1 MNKSF
6 RGWWMVAACF
16 ITFGLSTGIPYYNLV
31 FFFDYFRDDH
41 SWPVSFVTL
50 GAPIAVLLTIW
61 VGPTIVPRVSPRK
74 LIVIGTGLT
83 CLAFQG
89 FAHLSGAEW
98 EYYACWCLYMVGYF
112 LSGPIPHQI
121 IISNWFKKKRGRAM
135 GIAYVGVGVF
145 GGVPPLILPWL
156 AKQMP
161 YTQVL
166 QLIGFLI
173 LLAWPLALF
182 FLKNKPED
190 VGEFPDGE
198 APAVESTAPESDVA
212 KAEPKVDSSA
222 PITLGELSKRMA
234 FWLLL
239 IGSAASIGSIA
250 SVNFHMKFVFEYQGF
265 TEQAQRDAV
274 WGMAQ
279 SAILFASIAG
289 RLLVGWLADKF
300 SRKTVMVVTYFVV
313 AAAIPS
319 LFLVRP
325 GHDII
330 VYIFA
335 IIFGFAMGADYML
348 IPLMA
353 ADQFGLK
360 SLARAMSAILP
371 SDTIAQFWMPN
382 LIARLRDFLVG
393 NYTQAMLVVFGVAFV
408 GAIAIGL
415 LPRHPE
421 EHTEPTGGGSPKPS
435 VSH

>member
-1 MNKSF
+1 MKNGF
-6 RGWWMVAACF
+6 RGWWIVAACF

-74 LIVIGTGLT
+74 LIIIGTGLT

-89 FAHLSGAEW
+89 FAHLSGAAW

-166 QLIGFLI
+166 QLIGLLL

-182 FLKNKPED
+182 VLKNKPSD

-198 APAVESTAPESDVA
+198 APDQAAGTEQTAAAQAD
-212 KAEPKVDSSA
+212 AEA
-222 PITLGELSKRMA
+222 PITLGALSKRLA

-289 RLLVGWLADKF
+289 RLLVGWLADRF

-313 AAAIPS
+313 AGAIPS

-325 GHDII
+325 GHDAV

-382 LIARLRDFLVG
+382 LIARLRDLLMG

-408 GAIAIGL
+408 GAVAIGL
-415 LPRHPE
+415 LPRHPGDRAGAK
-421 EHTEPTGGGSPKPS
+421 PQGGRSPEPS

>member
-1 MNKSF
+1 MNQSF
-6 RGWWMVAACF
+6 RGWWMVVACF

-50 GAPIAVLLTIW
+50 GAPVAVLLTIW

-74 LIVIGTGLT
+74 LIIIGTGIT
-83 CLAFQG
+83 CIAFQW
-89 FAHLSGAEW
+89 FARLSGAQW
-98 EYYACWCLYMVGYF
+98 EYYVCWCLYMVGYF

-121 IISNWFKKKRGRAM
+121 IISNWFQKKRGRAM

-145 GGVPPLILPWL
+145 GGLPPLILPVV
-156 AKQMP
+156 AKSMH

-166 QLIGFLI
+166 QVIGFVL

-182 FLKNKPED
+182 VLKDKPSD
-190 VGEFPDGE
+190 IGQHPDGE
-198 APAVESTAPESDVA
+198 VPEAQESKPTAVAAAVQETETVMG
-212 KAEPKVDSSA
+212 
-222 PITLGELSKRMA
+222 LGQLSKQMA

-265 TEQAQRDAV
+265 TDQAERNAV

-289 RLLVGWLADKF
+289 RLLVGWLADRF
-300 SRKTVMVVTYFVV
+300 SRKYVMVVTYFVV
-313 AAAIPS
+313 AASIPS

-325 GHDII
+325 GHDGF
-330 VYIFA
+330 VYLFA
-335 IIFGFAMGADYML
+335 IVFGFAMGADYML

-371 SDTIAQFWMPN
+371 SDTISQFWMPN
-382 LIARLRDFLVG
+382 FIARLRDLLG
-393 NYTQAMLVVFGVAFV
+393 GDYRTAMLTVFGVAFIGALAIV
-408 GAIAIGL
+408 G
-415 LPRHPE
+415 LPRKRAV
-421 EHTEPTGGGSPKPS
+421 PKTQT
-435 VSH
+435 

>member
-1 MNKSF
+1 MKNGF
-6 RGWWMVAACF
+6 RGWWIVAACF

-74 LIVIGTGLT
+74 LIIIGTGLT

-89 FAHLSGAEW
+89 FAHLSGAAW

-166 QLIGFLI
+166 QLIGLLL

-182 FLKNKPED
+182 VLKNKPSD

-198 APAVESTAPESDVA
+198 APEQAGSTEQTAAAQAD
-212 KAEPKVDSSA
+212 AEA
-222 PITLGELSKRMA
+222 PITLGALSKRLA

-289 RLLVGWLADKF
+289 RLLVGWLADRF

-313 AAAIPS
+313 AGAIPS

-325 GHDII
+325 GHDAV

-382 LIARLRDFLVG
+382 LIARLRDLLMG

-408 GAIAIGL
+408 GAVAIGL
-415 LPRHPE
+415 LPRHPGDRAGAK
-421 EHTEPTGGGSPKPS
+421 PQGGRSPEPS

>member
-1 MNKSF
+1 MKNGF
-6 RGWWMVAACF
+6 RGWWIVAACF

-74 LIVIGTGLT
+74 LIIIGTGLT

-89 FAHLSGAEW
+89 FAHLSGAAW

-166 QLIGFLI
+166 QLIGLLL

-182 FLKNKPED
+182 VLKNKPSD

-198 APAVESTAPESDVA
+198 APEQAAGTEQTTTAQADTE
-212 KAEPKVDSSA
+212 A
-222 PITLGELSKRMA
+222 PITLGALSKRLA

-289 RLLVGWLADKF
+289 RLLVGWLADRF

-313 AAAIPS
+313 AGAIPS

-325 GHDII
+325 GHDAV

-382 LIARLRDFLVG
+382 LIARLRDLLMG
-393 NYTQAMLVVFGVAFV
+393 NYTQAMLVVFGIAFV
-408 GAIAIGL
+408 GAVAIGL
-415 LPRHPE
+415 LPRHPGDRAGAK
-421 EHTEPTGGGSPKPS
+421 PQGGGSPEPS